1 MALLA
6 CSRVE
11 DRDATSWIA
20 HTERLL
26 QQRIIW
32 CKMSIVLRLGNCS
45 RLLLSICIHI
55 TISLM
60 LVKYLPWSVFICH
73 HSGWKVKNSD
83 SQVSNESLK
92 ETNQLNKKLQR
103 QCLQI
108 SSMLL
113 ERWCKTLGNAIRK
126 LKNDVTW
133 RFTSLFYHP
142 SRLFYPS
149 FIFSYYFSLFLA

>member
-60 LVKYLPWSVFICH
+60 LVKYLPRSVFICH

-92 ETNQLNKKLQR
+92 ETNQLNKKITKTVSADFFYASGKMMQDTG
-103 QCLQI
+103 QCNKKTEGWCNVMIYFTIL
-108 SSMLL
+108 SS
-113 ERWCKTLGNAIRK
+113 
-126 LKNDVTW
+126 
-133 RFTSLFYHP
+133 F
-142 SRLFYPS
+142 
-149 FIFSYYFSLFLA
+149 